1 MSENSRFQKNF
12 KIQELTM
19 HCNEVHGFEI
29 CSVNEEKLVALL
41 LICICIA
48 VEDHF
53 AKALGATWTKIQ
65 QEQQE
70 QATNTQ
76 KNIAKQEVVAS

>member
-1 MSENSRFQKNF
+1 
-12 KIQELTM
+12 
-19 HCNEVHGFEI
+19 
-29 CSVNEEKLVALL
+29 VALL